1 MYDQVPAS
9 GEPHAHLTTA
19 TNRAL
24 ELALRPPQDIDS
36 SDLATTMRELCAA
49 ARQQGLRAE
58 ELIVMFKRTW
68 AERPEL
74 RTMSRE
80 ETSRLFD
87 AVVTMC
93 VEEYYGPR

>member
-1 MYDQVPAS
+1 
-9 GEPHAHLTTA
+9 
-19 TNRAL
+19 
-24 ELALRPPQDIDS
+24 
-36 SDLATTMRELCAA
+36 MRTLCAA

-58 ELIVMFKRTW
+58 ELIVLFKKTW

-87 AVVTMC
+87 AVVTLC
-93 VEEYYGPR
+93 VEEYYGSR

>member
-1 MYDQVPAS
+1 MHDGGSTA
-9 GEPHAHLTTA
+9 AHLTRDTH
-19 TNRAL
+19 RAL
-24 ELALRPPQDIDS
+24 ELALRAPQGTG
-36 SDLATTMRELCAA
+36 TTELQEVMRTLCAA

-58 ELIVMFKRTW
+58 ELIVLFKKTW

-87 AVVTMC
+87 AVVTLC
-93 VEEYYGPR
+93 VEEYYGSR

>member
-1 MYDQVPAS
+1 MYDGISDSDV
-9 GEPHAHLTTA
+9 LTTG
-19 TNRAL
+19 THRAL
-24 ELALRPPQDIDS
+24 ELALRPPR
-36 SDLATTMRELCAA
+36 ATASAELQVTMRELCAA

-58 ELIVMFKRTW
+58 ELIVLFKKTW

-80 ETSRLFD
+80 ETGQVFD
-87 AVVTMC
+87 AVVTLC

>member
-1 MYDQVPAS
+1 MYEQLRAS
-9 GEPHAHLTTA
+9 DEPPAHLTTA
-19 TNRAL
+19 THRAL
-24 ELALRPPQDIDS
+24 ELALRPPQGIDS
-36 SDLATTMRELCAA
+36 SDLAATMRELCAA

-58 ELIVMFKRTW
+58 ELIILFKKTW

-80 ETSRLFD
+80 ETGRLFD
-87 AVVTMC
+87 SVVTMC